1 MSKVIIKQIA
11 QARHSRGGHVVCVMA
26 VHKTALAAKLRM
38 QEHNSLI
45 AVVLGHYD
53 KMSKGKDVSSFYASD
68 GCCTFDVLRQ
78 TIELNQQGPLKLELD
93 KTDFKFDIRPG
104 GWKK

>member
-1 MSKVIIKQIA
+1 
-11 QARHSRGGHVVCVMA
+11 
-26 VHKTALAAKLRM
+26 M

-93 KTDFKFDIRPG
+93 
-104 GWKK
+104 

>member
-1 MSKVIIKQIA
+1 MV
-11 QARHSRGGHVVCVMA
+11 
-26 VHKTALAAKLRM
+26 VHKTALAAILRM

-45 AVVLGHYD
+45 AVVLGHHD

-93 KTDFKFDIRPG
+93 
-104 GWKK
+104 

>member
-11 QARHSRGGHVVCVMA
+11 QARHSRGGHVFCVMV
-26 VHKTALAAKLRM
+26 VHKTALAAILRM

-93 KTDFKFDIRPG
+93 
-104 GWKK
+104 

>member
-1 MSKVIIKQIA
+1 MSKVTIKQIA
-11 QARHSRGGHVVCVMA
+11 QARHSRGGHVVCVMV
-26 VHKTALAAKLRM
+26 VHKTALAAILRM

-93 KTDFKFDIRPG
+93 
-104 GWKK
+104 